1 MTIENVGLFEA
12 MGARMDF
19 LNHRQTVI
27 SQNIANASTPNYVP
41 KDLKGA
47 NFQAMVDSLNLD
59 RSSEG
64 AASRGPERTNSKH
77 MVSGGA
83 DLNAANSKVRG
94 QETAYEV
101 SPDGNAVVIEEQ
113 MIKASQTVADYNL
126 MTNLMRRNVGMV
138 RMAIQGT
145 NS

>member
-1 MTIENVGLFEA
+1 MTIENVGLFA
-12 MGARMDF
+12 AIGAKMDY

-41 KDLKGA
+41 KDLKGGD
-47 NFQAMVDSLNLD
+47 FRAMVDSLNLD
-59 RSSEG
+59 RSQQS
-64 AASRGPERTNSKH
+64 AAQGPERTNAKH
-77 MVSGGA
+77 MNAGGA
-83 DLNAANSKVRG
+83 DLAAGNTKVTG
-94 QETAYEV
+94 QENAYEV

-113 MIKASQTVADYNL
+113 MIKSSQNVADYNL

-145 NS
+145 QQ

>member
-1 MTIENVGLFEA
+1 MTIENVGLFA
-12 MGARMDF
+12 ALGAKMDY
-19 LNHRQTVI
+19 LNHRQTII

-47 NFQAMVDSLNLD
+47 DFRAMVDSLNLD
-59 RSSEG
+59 RSQQS
-64 AASRGPERTNSKH
+64 AAQGPSRTDMMH
-77 MVSGGA
+77 MSSGGA
-83 DLNAANSKVRG
+83 DLAAGNSKVKG

-113 MIKASQTVADYNL
+113 MIKASENVADYNL
-126 MTNLMRRNVGMV
+126 MTNLLRRNVGMV

-145 NS
+145 QQ